1 MVDDTRPLVGSGATT
16 DWSTRVEG
24 QRRGAG
30 VVVSNP
36 PSSGQEKGEEKAAE
50 AAAEATEATEADAK
64 KAVTAIT
71 ITATTAAA
79 TVTTTAT
86 AEGVVNN
93 SSSSS
98 SSSNARK
105 GSHRQNNKS
114 NSNRKATATNARTKS
129 LLFGFM
135 TTEKAE
141 YVRSLC
147 LHSTDGEAISVCFFL
162 LLFDV
167 I

>member
-50 AAAEATEATEADAK
+50 AAAEATEAGAK

-93 SSSSS
+93 SSSS

-162 LLFDV
+162 ILFDV

>member
-1 MVDDTRPLVGSGATT
+1 LVDDTRPLVGSGATT

-50 AAAEATEATEADAK
+50 AAAEATEADAK

-93 SSSSS
+93 SSS

-162 LLFDV
+162 ILFDV

>member
-1 MVDDTRPLVGSGATT
+1 M
-16 DWSTRVEG
+16 
-24 QRRGAG
+24 
-30 VVVSNP
+30 
-36 PSSGQEKGEEKAAE
+36 
-50 AAAEATEATEADAK
+50 EATSTVAADALG
-64 KAVTAIT
+64 
-71 ITATTAAA
+71 TAARRA
-79 TVTTTAT
+79 SGERSAL
-86 AEGVVNN
+86 AENV
-93 SSSSS
+93 
-98 SSSNARK
+98 ARM
-105 GSHRQNNKS
+105 
-114 NSNRKATATNARTKS
+114 ATATNARTKS